1 MPASIYI
8 LAFCTATAFTCASLL
23 ITLSALIGFDLAPN
37 KNLTTLPMALQFF
50 AVMSGS
56 VPASFLMAKMGRRFG
71 FMLAACIGLSGA
83 AIAVLSLMLQNFW
96 LFCLATFFFGSF
108 TAFSNFYRF
117 AAAEAVGPQLKNRA
131 ISYVMAG
138 GVIAAFI
145 GPNLAN
151 LSQNIFSA
159 NRFYGAFLLLS
170 VVYIINFLV
179 ISQLKMPL
187 VSSKSEAASGRP
199 LSRVLLQPIFIVA
212 VVCEMFGY
220 GSMNLI
226 MSSTPLA
233 MHAHDH
239 GLGST
244 AQVIQWHIFAMFM
257 PSFFTGRLI
266 DKFGIVPVLA
276 TGVTLGFV
284 TIAINLSGETVS
296 HFIAGLV
303 ALGICWNFLFV
314 GGTTLLTSAYEP
326 GERSR
331 VQAINDLLVFSFV
344 TITALSA
351 GSIHYLFGWKIINLV
366 ALPLFVITT
375 VAILWL
381 ALSKRT
387 PAHA

>member
-1 MPASIYI
+1 VSP
-8 LAFCTATAFTCASLL
+8 T
-23 ITLSALIGFDLAPN
+23 
-37 KNLTTLPMALQFF
+37 
-50 AVMSGS
+50 
-56 VPASFLMAKMGRRFG
+56 
-71 FMLAACIGLSGA
+71 
-83 AIAVLSLMLQNFW
+83 
-96 LFCLATFFFGSF
+96 
-108 TAFSNFYRF
+108 
-117 AAAEAVGPQLKNRA
+117 LKNRA

-151 LSQNIFSA
+151 LSQNIFSS

-170 VVYIINFLV
+170 VVYIINFVV
-179 ISQLKMPL
+179 ISQLKMPV

-226 MSSTPLA
+226 MSSTLNLIMSSTPLA

-239 GLGST
+239 GMGST

-276 TGVTLGFV
+276 TGVTLGFI
-284 TIAINLSGETVS
+284 TIVINLSGETVA

-375 VAILWL
+375 LAILWL
-381 ALSKRT
+381 ALSKRS

>member
-8 LAFCTATAFTCASLL
+8 LSFCTATAFTCASLL
-23 ITLSALIGFDLAPN
+23 ITLSALIGFELAPS
-37 KNLTTLPMALQFF
+37 KTLTTLPMALQFL

-56 VPASFLMAKMGRRFG
+56 VPASFLMAKIGRRAG
-71 FMLAACIGLSGA
+71 FMLAAVVGLTGA
-83 AIAVLSLMLQNFW
+83 AVAVISLMLQNFW
-96 LFCLATFFFGSF
+96 LFCLATFLFGSF

-117 AAAEAVGPQLKNRA
+117 AAAEAVGPELKNRA

-151 LSQNIFSA
+151 LSQYIFAA

-170 VVYIINFLV
+170 LVYIINFVV
-179 ISQLKMPL
+179 ISQLKMP
-187 VSSKSEAASGRP
+187 VVVKKAEISSGRP
-199 LSRVLLQPIFIVA
+199 LSRVLLQPVFIVA
-212 VVCEMFGY
+212 VICEMFGY

-239 GLGST
+239 GLGNT
-244 AQVIQWHIFAMFM
+244 AQVIQWHVFAMFM

-276 TGVTLGFV
+276 TGVILGFV
-284 TIAINLSGETVS
+284 TVTINLSGETVP
-296 HFIAGLV
+296 HFIAGLIV
-303 ALGICWNFLFV
+303 LGISWNFLFV

-331 VQAINDLLVFSFV
+331 VQAINDFLVFSFV

-366 ALPLFVITT
+366 ALPLFVVTT
-375 VAILWL
+375 LAIVWL
-381 ALSKRT
+381 ALARRT
-387 PAHA
+387 PAYA